1 MSDIPGDG
9 REFAG
14 ELLCLACLGETI
26 TGGRRAVAVAVTL
39 APMLWP
45 PGRADGV
52 PVAVPACWEH
62 VQQAAKWG
70 QQSAPSALVAPPG
83 PGKIRPRGR
92 G

>member
-1 MSDIPGDG
+1 MSEPEALEPWPGTG
-9 REFAG
+9 R

-26 TGGRRAVAVAVTL
+26 TGDRRSVAVAITL

-52 PVAVPACWEH
+52 PVAVPACWQH
-62 VQQAAKWG
+62 VQQAAAAAMR
-70 QQSAPSALVAPPG
+70 APLEVKGRTP
-83 PGKIRPRGR
+83 RPRGR